1 MAIKKHKRRGCAPKL
16 IVMILVL
23 AVAAGGVFAGL
34 IVSDCTH
41 IKLKTES
48 VTVKVASGDGILT
61 MADKLYEQGVI
72 KFPFVFKLAS
82 MDSKYA
88 GGVVAGDMEIKNGM
102 SYKDILELL
111 CTQRSDRTLTIP
123 EGFEQRQIETRLVE
137 NGFCTA
143 EEFEEAVKD
152 DYGYDFL
159 KDLPDRQYRLEGYLF
174 PDTYKIPEGAS
185 AHDIINM
192 MLAEFDSQLTQEMR
206 SRVGTSEVR
215 GLDLDQIVT
224 LASIIERETDGETE
238 RAKVASV
245 FYNRIDKK
253 MRLQSCAT
261 VQYILGERKPVLS
274 VSDTKIES
282 PYNTYQNNGLP
293 VGPIANPGIASIK
306 AALWPEDTEYLYFVL
321 TTSGDHVFS
330 KTYEEHLAAMN
341 SAESAVRVE
350 TEGAQ

>member
-1 MAIKKHKRRGCAPKL
+1 MAIKKHKKRGCASRL
-16 IVMILVL
+16 IVIILVL

-34 IVSDCTH
+34 VVSDCAH
-41 IKLKTES
+41 VKLKTES
-48 VTVKVASGDGILT
+48 VTVKVENGDGILT
-61 MADKLYEQGVI
+61 MADKLYNEGVI
-72 KFPFVFKLAS
+72 KYPIMFKLAS
-82 MDSKYA
+82 RDAKYA
-88 GGVVAGDMEIKNGM
+88 GGVVPGDLVIKNGM
-102 SYKDILELL
+102 SYKDILEQL
-111 CTQRSDRTLTIP
+111 CTERSGRTLTIP
-123 EGFEQRQIETRLVE
+123 EGFEQRQIEARLVE

-143 EEFEEAVKD
+143 EEFEAAAKD

-174 PDTYKIPEGAS
+174 PDTYKIPEGAT

-192 MLAEFDSQLTQEMR
+192 MLSAFDSHLTGEMR
-206 SRVGTSEVR
+206 DRIGTGDVR
-215 GLDLDQIVT
+215 GLSLDQIIT

-261 VQYILGERKPVLS
+261 VQYILGERKAVLS
-274 VSDTKIES
+274 VADTKIQS

-293 VGPIANPGIASIK
+293 AGPIANPGIESIK
-306 AALWPEDTEYLYFVL
+306 AALWPESTDYLYFVL